1 MIELNHWNHQAWYFF
16 FFGKDILIDSA
27 FSLINIGQS
36 ILSVSSISLLFLRN
50 WFVHFICIITFVGI
64 IVFLKLRQSLK
75 CFNACL
81 LFMDQCWWTVN
92 LSRDFSMCVK
102 SVMLNLQIFG
112 DFFPS
117 YISVV
122 IVSLIPLW
130 TEHILCMISILLNL
144 LRFVL

>member
-1 MIELNHWNHQAWYFF
+1 
-16 FFGKDILIDSA
+16 
-27 FSLINIGQS
+27 
-36 ILSVSSISLLFLRN
+36 
-50 WFVHFICIITFVGI
+50 
-64 IVFLKLRQSLK
+64 
-75 CFNACL
+75 
-81 LFMDQCWWTVN
+81 
-92 LSRDFSMCVK
+92 MCVK

-130 TEHILCMISILLNL
+130 TEHILCMIPILLNL